1 MTILKDSPGAGH
13 FILSEAGGYRSR
25 QRIVVGASQTLLSGR
40 ILAAIGLGAL
50 TATPAASTGPGDG
63 AVGAWT
69 ADASAPS
76 GRWLIRL
83 LGTGATAAFEVRRPD
98 GSFDGQGAVGTAYNG
113 GINGTL
119 ADGATDWA
127 IGAEIPVVVAYADGE
142 VFVAHDPAGT
152 NGSQYPRGVLFDDA
166 VTGVGE
172 SLDAVALVRDCEVSE
187 YDLVWGAHSAPQ
199 KAAAIASL
207 AALGVIARH

>member
-1 MTILKDSPGAGH
+1 MTILTDSPGAGH
-13 FILSEAGGYRSR
+13 FILSEAEGWRSR
-25 QRIVVGASQTLLSGR
+25 QRIVVGASQTLKSGR
-40 ILAAIGLGAL
+40 VLAAIGVGTL
-50 TATPAASTGPGDG
+50 TATPGTSTGPGNG

-69 ADASAPS
+69 ADAGAPA

-119 ADGATDWA
+119 ADGATDWGE
-127 IGAEIPVVVAYADGE
+127 GAEIPVVVAYAGGE

-152 NGSQYPRGVLFDDA
+152 DGSQHPRGILFDDA
-166 VTGVGE
+166 VTGVGAT
-172 SLDAVALVRDCEVSE
+172 LDAVALVRDCEVSE
-187 YDLVWGAHSAPQ
+187 YALVWGAHTTPQ
-199 KAAAIASL
+199 KATAVAAL
-207 AALGVIARH
+207 ATLGVIARH